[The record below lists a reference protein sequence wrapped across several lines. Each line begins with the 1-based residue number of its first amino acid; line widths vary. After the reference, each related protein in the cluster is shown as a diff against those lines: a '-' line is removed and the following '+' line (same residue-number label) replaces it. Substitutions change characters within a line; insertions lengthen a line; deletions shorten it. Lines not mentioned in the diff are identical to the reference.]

1 MTLAISKSKY
11 VAGLQ
16 CPKLLWTLYND
27 RNAIPPPDAAKQ
39 AIFDTGHM
47 VGDLA
52 KDLFPE
58 GVEIA
63 WSDDPNVRIER
74 TVAETLER
82 MKQRIPLYEASF
94 LVDGCYCRADLL
106 VPAAGEAWDLYE
118 VKSATSVK
126 DVNLHDVAFQAWAI
140 EQSGVRLDRLYLVH
154 LDNTYVRQGEI
165 DIHELFHA
173 EDVTGRAR
181 DLMPDVPQNVRRMQ
195 AVIAGERPG
204 TSIGEHCSDPYEC
217 DLWPACSSF
226 LPHDN
231 VLDLYRVRKRDAF
244 AMISDGVTSVADISP
259 AALNA
264 KQRIQQEAI
273 CTGVTH
279 VDAEEIHTW
288 LTGLEYPLHCF
299 DFETMMP
306 AVPLFDGT
314 RPYQQ
319 IPFQFSLHI
328 VDGPGAE
335 PHHVEFLAENAVDP
349 RPELIDALGAIGPE
363 GTILAYNIG
372 FEQARLRE
380 LAADFPAHAGFL
392 LGLVGRFQDLIVPF
406 RNFWWHDARQRGSC
420 SLKYV
425 LPAVTGTTYKGME
438 IAEGSQAAR
447 EFQRVVFGNVDPSE
461 KARVLAALRIYC
473 AQDTLALVD
482 VIDALREATCS

>member
-16 CPKLLWTLYND
+16 CPKLLWTHYND
-27 RNAIPPPDAAKQ
+27 RDALPAPDAAKQ

-52 KDLFPE
+52 KNLFPG

-63 WSDDPNVRIER
+63 WSDDPNGRMEQ
-74 TVAETLER
+74 TVAETLEL

-106 VPAAGEAWDLYE
+106 VPTAGDAWDLYE
-118 VKSATSVK
+118 VKSTTGVK
-126 DVNLHDVAFQAWAI
+126 DVNLQDVAFQASAI
-140 EQSGVRLDRLYLVH
+140 ERCGVRLDRMYLVH
-154 LDNTYVRQGEI
+154 LDNTYVRRG
-165 DIHELFHA
+165 DLDVHGLFHA
-173 EDVTGRAR
+173 EDVTVRAR
-181 DLMPDVPQNVRRMQ
+181 ALMPDVPQNVQRMH
-195 AVIAGERPG
+195 AVIIGERPG
-204 TSIGEHCSDPYEC
+204 TPIGEHCSDPYEC

-226 LPHDN
+226 LPRDS

-244 AMISDGVTSVADISP
+244 AMIGDGVMSVVDISP

-273 CTGVTH
+273 RTGVTH
-279 VDAEEIHTW
+279 VQAEEIHTW
-288 LTGLEYPLHCF
+288 LAGLEYPLHCF

-306 AVPLFDGT
+306 AVPIFDGT

-328 VDGPGAE
+328 VDRLGAE
-335 PHHVEFLAENAVDP
+335 PRHVEFLAENAVDP
-349 RPELIDALGAIGPE
+349 RPALIGALGEIGPE
-363 GTILAYNIG
+363 GTILAYNIA

-380 LAADFPAHAGFL
+380 LAVDFPDHARPL
-392 LGLVGRFQDLIVPF
+392 LGFANRFQDLLVPF
-406 RNFWWHDARQRGSC
+406 RSFWWHDARQRGSC
-420 SLKYV
+420 SLKFV
-425 LPAVTGTTYKGME
+425 LPAITGTTYDGME
-438 IAEGSQAAR
+438 IAEGGQAAR
-447 EFQRVVFGNVDPSE
+447 EFQRVVFGNVGPAE
-461 KARVLAALRIYC
+461 KLRVLLALRTYC

-482 VIDALREATCS
+482 VVDALREATNS